1 MDKIVIEAS
10 KRDVIGKKVKAL
22 RREGKLPAVVYG
34 KEVESI
40 PITLNYREARQ
51 TLADIGA
58 NTLVTLSMDGK
69 ELLSLVRDKQFSVIK
84 RTLLHVDFQA
94 VTLTERIT
102 TTVPIAI
109 DGEAP
114 AVSEYN
120 GLLVTELEELDVE
133 AQAQNLPDAITVDVS
148 GLTEIGDNILVK
160 DLMISE
166 DVKILNH
173 PDDIVIVVAAPT
185 TLEIEIEEEEEV
197 DLFEELEEPELLDE
211 MGEGEE
217 ADEEAEEIE

>member
-1 MDKIVIEAS
+1 MEKIVIEAS

-22 RREGKLPAVVYG
+22 RRDGKLPAVVYG
-34 KEVESI
+34 KEI
-40 PITLNYREARQ
+40 DPMPIILDYREARQ

-58 NTLVTLSMDGK
+58 NTLVTLTLDGK

-84 RTLLHVDFQA
+84 RVLLHVDFQA

-120 GLLVTELEELDVE
+120 GLLVTEMEDLDVE
-133 AQAQNLPDAITVDVS
+133 AQAQNLPDAISVDVS

-160 DLMISE
+160 DLVIAD

-173 PDDIVIVVAAPT
+173 PDEIVIVVAAPT
-185 TLEIEIEEEEEV
+185 TLEIEIEEEEEI

-211 MGEGEE
+211 MEEGEE
-217 ADEEAEEIE
+217 EDESVEETD